1 MTSSG
6 EPRWDREWLC
16 ASPPFASVRPLL
28 ALLPRSEFP
37 ALDALNGIAGARGI
51 VTGGGKP
58 LRFVAAGGKPG
69 ALELPY
75 ELRVFETGEVPTRE
89 HNWHDLFNALA
100 WLAYP
105 RTKAELN
112 RRHHDELRKRRGE
125 ALRGTARDVLTL
137 FDEGGI
143 LVACADPFLAGLLRG
158 FRWKE
163 LFWERRSEVVKRM
176 RFHVFGHAIL
186 ENALALFRGV
196 TAKALIVDVTHDV
209 IARPTETL
217 NAALDA
223 RAAEYFASPE
233 ALASTRTLAPLPVLG
248 IPGWTPENER
258 PAYYDDVEQ
267 FRPGRRRGD

>member
-1 MTSSG
+1 MTSPG
-6 EPRWDREWLC
+6 EPRWDREWLR
-16 ASPPFASVRPLL
+16 ASPPFGSVRPLL

-37 ALDALNGIAGARGI
+37 ALEALNAIAAARGI

-58 LRFVAAGGKPG
+58 LRFVASAAKPRP
-69 ALELPY
+69 LELPY
-75 ELRVFETGEVPTRE
+75 EMRIFETGEVPTRE
-89 HNWHDLFNALA
+89 QNWHDLFNALT

-105 RTKAELN
+105 RTKAVLN
-112 RRHHDELRKRRGE
+112 RRHHDELSKRRGE

-137 FDEGGI
+137 FDEGGV

-163 LFWERRSEVVKRM
+163 LFWERRNEVVKRM

-196 TAKALIVDVTHDV
+196 TAKALIVDVRHDA
-209 IARPTETL
+209 IAQSTESL
-217 NAALDA
+217 NAVFDV
-223 RAAEYFASPE
+223 RAAGYFASPE

-248 IPGWTPENER
+248 IPGWTPENDC
-258 PAYYDDVEQ
+258 PDYYDDVEQ
-267 FRPGRRRGD
+267 FRPGRRRRT